1 MHKVLGLALTMA
13 MTSTGAMA
21 QECDGVFLHFTTRG
35 EVSDDDGVTSVD
47 EQLLLNQTGLFQYGK
62 SLEVMGSTREVATDS
77 NLDYNRFY
85 PDQPGPS
92 VKEMRALAQRLKT
105 LGIFNLQSDPSSPAP
120 QQTYLNFRA
129 DCQETRLSFATTEAG
144 DARSD
149 VIAEIRTFFDEQASR
164 HGLQKRERFSQ
175 GDNRLPVAV
184 SIAEL
189 LSSPERYDG
198 KRITTSGSYRLGYE
212 SSTLSN
218 GEHSLWIGRWS
229 AMVKGTTSLQH
240 LDDHQLTVDGIF
252 FAGPSGHLGGYP
264 GEIVRLTRVTTR

>member
-92 VKEMRALAQRLKT
+92 VNEMLALAQRLKT

-164 HGLQKRERFSQ
+164 HGLQKRERISQ

-212 SSTLSN
+212 SSTLSD

-229 AMVKGTTSLQH
+229 AMVKDTTSLQY